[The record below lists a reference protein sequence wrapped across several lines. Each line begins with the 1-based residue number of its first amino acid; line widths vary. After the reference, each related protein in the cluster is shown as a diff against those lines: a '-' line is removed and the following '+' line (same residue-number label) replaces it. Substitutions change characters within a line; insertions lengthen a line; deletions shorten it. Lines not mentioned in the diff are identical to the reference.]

1 MADKNKPAV
10 RRDQA
15 GWVFVHLEGAPYER
29 GLQHGK
35 VLAKEIKDVI
45 RTAEFLA
52 TWDTGESFETFKK
65 AALEQFSDH
74 LDDEFAA
81 ELHGIAEG
89 AEVPYSALLAWN
101 GYMDLL
107 SSWWPSHVQKQKP
120 ELGPKPW
127 QGRRGHHCSA
137 FVATGKHTRDGRI
150 VMAHNSW
157 DRFAAGDAFNIIF
170 DIVPKD
176 GNRILMQGEPGYIA
190 SGTDFWLTSAGLMIT
205 ETTISNF
212 VGYVPSGSP
221 EFYRSRKASQYANS
235 ISEWCKLF
243 STSNNGGYAN
253 SWLLGDTKTNEIAHY
268 ELGLHHAGLQTT
280 KDGFYCG
287 FNTATDLKIRNQE
300 CVGEGDDFTDIRRN
314 GARRLRWM
322 QLAEQH
328 RGKIDVETAKLMIA
342 DHHDVYL
349 EQDDHPS
356 SRTICGHLEV
366 DDARV
371 GVSEHGP
378 YNPWGACDAKV
389 ADSRMAERLSLWAR
403 WGRACGQ
410 PFDAQAFMK
419 RHPQWNWLD
428 GYMRDRPSQ
437 PWTNFEAL
445 R

>member
-1 MADKNKPAV
+1 
-10 RRDQA
+10 
-15 GWVFVHLEGAPYER
+15 
-29 GLQHGK
+29 
-35 VLAKEIKDVI
+35 
-45 RTAEFLA
+45 
-52 TWDTGESFETFKK
+52 
-65 AALEQFSDH
+65 
-74 LDDEFAA
+74 
-81 ELHGIAEG
+81 
-89 AEVPYSALLAWN
+89 
-101 GYMDLL
+101 MDLL
-107 SSWWPSHVQKQKP
+107 SSWWPSHVSKHKP
-120 ELGPKPW
+120 ELGTKPW

-137 FVATGKHTRDGRI
+137 FVATVKATRDGRI

-157 DRFAAGDAFNIIF
+157 DRFAAGDAFNVIF

-176 GNRILMQGEPGYIA
+176 GNRILMQGEPGYIS

-205 ETTISNF
+205 ETTIANF

-221 EFYRSRKASQYANS
+221 EFYRSRKASQYANN
-235 ISEWCKLF
+235 IDEWCRLF
-243 STSNNGGYAN
+243 STNNNGGYAN
-253 SWLLGDTKTNEIAHY
+253 SWLLGDTKTNEIARY
-268 ELGLHHAGLQTT
+268 ELGLHHAGFEST

-300 CVGEGDDFTDIRRN
+300 CVGEGDDFTDIRKN

-322 QLAEQH
+322 QLAEKYH
-328 RGKIDVETAKLMIA
+328 GKIDIEAAKLMIA

-349 EQDDHPS
+349 EQDEHPS

-371 GVSEHGP
+371 GYSEHGP
-378 YNPWGACDAKV
+378 YNPWGANDAKV
-389 ADSRMAERLSLWAR
+389 ADSRMAERMSMWAR
-403 WGRACGQ
+403 WGRPCGQ

-428 GYMRDRPSQ
+428 GYMRDRPTH